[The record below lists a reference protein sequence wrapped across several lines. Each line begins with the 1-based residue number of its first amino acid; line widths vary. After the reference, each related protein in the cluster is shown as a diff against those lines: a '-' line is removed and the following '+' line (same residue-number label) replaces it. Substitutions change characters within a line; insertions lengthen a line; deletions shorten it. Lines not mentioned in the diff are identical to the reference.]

1 MVNRWR
7 SRLLATDGAAIP
19 EFIVVAVGILIPLG
33 YIVVGVGQVIA
44 AQAAAH
50 HAVREAGRVFV
61 RDSAVLAGQVRAREA
76 AAIAFADRG
85 LDLPSDAV
93 TFDCGFTRCLEP
105 GGNVRIDVAWDMP
118 LPWMPAGL
126 ADVVEVPI
134 RATSEFTVDE
144 FRPAGV

>member
-1 MVNRWR
+1 MKRWR
-7 SRLLATDGAAIP
+7 SRLLAPDGAAIP
-19 EFIVVAVGILIPLG
+19 EFIVIAVGILIPLG
-33 YIVVGVGQVIA
+33 YIVVGVSQVIA
-44 AQAAAH
+44 AQAAAN

-76 AAIAFADRG
+76 ATIAFADRG
-85 LDLPSDAV
+85 LDLPSEAV
-93 TFDCGFTRCLEP
+93 TFDCGLSRCLDP
-105 GGNVRIDVAWDMP
+105 GGNVRVYVSWDMP

-134 RATSEFTVDE
+134 RATAEFPVDE